1 MLEKVNCT
9 SLSLNRPAHANHRPG
24 TAGPN
29 IYDINTQSLLI
40 LKHSNLKSRR
50 PLLCPKCLHWLYPK
64 YTEFPPQVNIRIFDF
79 FPCRH
84 QIWTLEGSG
93 GRNMSV
99 LANGRVFGMGEA
111 SGYWLSHFRHNLV
124 M

>member
-1 MLEKVNCT
+1 MFEKVNCT
-9 SLSLNRPAHANHRPG
+9 SLSLNRPAHANPRPG

-40 LKHSNLKSRR
+40 PKHSNLKSRR
-50 PLLCPKCLHWLYPK
+50 PLLCPKCLHWTYPK

-79 FPCRH
+79 FPQAQTVDINR
-84 QIWTLEGSG
+84 QWRRE
-93 GRNMSV
+93 MSV
-99 LANGRVFGMGEA
+99 LANGRVFRMCQA
-111 SGYWLSHFRHNLV
+111 SGYWLSHFRHNLI